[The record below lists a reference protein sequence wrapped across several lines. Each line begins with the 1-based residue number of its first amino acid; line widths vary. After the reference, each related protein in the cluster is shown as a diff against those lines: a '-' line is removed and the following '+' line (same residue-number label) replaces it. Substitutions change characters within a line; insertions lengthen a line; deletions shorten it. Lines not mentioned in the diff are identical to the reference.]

1 MPNNIKGYL
10 LELLENQEDKIRDQ
24 LEDDLFKDEL
34 NLIAN
39 SMDYLNNIS
48 NDKKLILE
56 ALEAYKDTDNDDY
69 NIEINDLINKIKTN

>member
-1 MPNNIKGYL
+1 MLNNIKDYL

>member
-1 MPNNIKGYL
+1 MLNNIKDYL
-10 LELLENQEDKIRDQ
+10 LELLENQEDKIRGQ

-39 SMDYLNNIS
+39 SMDYLNNIF